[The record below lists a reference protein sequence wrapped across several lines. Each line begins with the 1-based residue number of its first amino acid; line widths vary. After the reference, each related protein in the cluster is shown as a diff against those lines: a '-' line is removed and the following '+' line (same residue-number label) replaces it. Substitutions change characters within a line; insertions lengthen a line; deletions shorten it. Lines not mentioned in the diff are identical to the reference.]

1 MEQTKPTGEKTMTTT
16 KTGYTVK
23 REGSSY
29 TQWFA
34 YYRDAKF
41 FRDTENRRHN
51 SGWYI
56 LAEAR

>member
-1 MEQTKPTGEKTMTTT
+1 MTTT
-16 KTGYTVK
+16 KTGYIVK

-34 YYRDAKF
+34 YYRDAKV